1 MKCPVSMLPI
11 AGKSPS
17 SVLFV
22 LGAIFVIGLVLTTKN
37 KSKATKN
44 A

>member
-11 AGKSPS
+11 AGKTPS
-17 SVLFV
+17 SILFV
-22 LGAIFVIGLVLTTKN
+22 LGAIFVIGLVLTAKN
-37 KSKATKN
+37 KAKANKN